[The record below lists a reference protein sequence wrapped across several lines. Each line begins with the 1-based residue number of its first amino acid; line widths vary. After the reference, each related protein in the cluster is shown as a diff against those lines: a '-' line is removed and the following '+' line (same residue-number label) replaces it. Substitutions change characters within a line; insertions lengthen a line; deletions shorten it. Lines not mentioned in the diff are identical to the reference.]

1 MILRVSTISIS
12 ISILLDLTL
21 DARTLTMTTITPTL
35 LLTFFF
41 TLFLTISPG
50 VCSPSE
56 PLIETPCGFKGDDN
70 MYGLGIRLGVY
81 FQWVT
86 TSISNNFVPE
96 EAAMMRGVNNC
107 FQLSTFAGLVY
118 ITLGRGSSHNS
129 GTTYAV
135 EAFIVLLLCTGGVC
149 SGRGL
154 GNASDDDQALGE
166 RVPTTFADY
175 KASRIGQI
183 VRVLIAAASIYYG
196 IWFVYIGMDNMA
208 HPPCSRTAF
217 FFAPVD
223 LYHWYRAF
231 LKVIFTL
238 SGIVSSFLILESSLG
253 VARLWRKHG
262 AISAVSKILAFHEEH
277 TASNTSVATGHS
289 GQHET
294 VLTHTSFS
302 LDLALFILTIELI
315 IKWNHIQ
322 GVNTLG
328 NTGQI
333 LPLIVGGSGLLRV
346 LYKTVYK
353 VVRKDY
359 RQYIIYFIF
368 IQ

>member
-1 MILRVSTISIS
+1 MILRVSTISIL
-12 ISILLDLTL
+12 IFLDLTL
-21 DARTLTMTTITPTL
+21 DARTLTMIAITPTL
-35 LLTFFF
+35 LLVFFF
-41 TLFLTISPG
+41 TLFLTVSPG
-50 VCSPSE
+50 ACSPSE
-56 PLIETPCGFKGDDN
+56 PLIETLCGFKGDDN

-107 FQLSTFAGLVY
+107 FQLSTFAGLMY
-118 ITLGRGSSHNS
+118 ITLGRGSTQNS
-129 GTTYAV
+129 GTIYAV

-154 GNASDDDQALGE
+154 GNASDDDHALGE

-196 IWFVYIGMDNMA
+196 IWFVYVGMDNMA
-208 HPPCSRTAF
+208 HPPCSRTTF

-231 LKVIFTL
+231 LKVVFTL
-238 SGIVSSFLILESSLG
+238 SGIASSFLILESSLG
-253 VARLWRKHG
+253 VARLWREHG
-262 AISAVSKILAFHEEH
+262 GISAVGKILAFHEER
-277 TASNTSVATGHS
+277 TASGHS

-359 RQYIIYFIF
+359 R
-368 IQ
+368 

>member
-1 MILRVSTISIS
+1 MA
-12 ISILLDLTL
+12 LTSS
-21 DARTLTMTTITPTL
+21 L
-35 LLTFFF
+35 LLALLI
-41 TLFLTISPG
+41 TLFLTFGPG
-50 VCSPSE
+50 ACSASE
-56 PLIETPCGFKGDDN
+56 PLSEALCGFKGDDN

-107 FQLSTFAGLVY
+107 FQLSTFAGLMY
-118 ITLGRGSSHNS
+118 ITLGRGSSQNS
-129 GTTYAV
+129 GTLYAV
-135 EAFIVLLLCTGGVC
+135 EAFIVLLLCIGGVC

-154 GNASDDDQALGE
+154 GNASEDKAIS
-166 RVPTTFADY
+166 TTFADHR
-175 KASRIGQI
+175 ASRIGQI

-196 IWFVYIGMDNMA
+196 VWFVYIGMDDMA
-208 HPPCSRTAF
+208 HPPCSQIAF

-223 LYHWYRAF
+223 LYHWYHIL

-238 SGIVSSFLILESSLG
+238 SGIASGFLILESSIS
-253 VARLWRKHG
+253 VFRLWSKDG
-262 AISAVSKILAFHEEH
+262 AIPALEKILAFHEER
-277 TASNTSVATGHS
+277 TTLDTTISTSHS
-289 GQHET
+289 GQRKT
-294 VLTHTSFS
+294 VLTRTSFS
-302 LDLALFILTIELI
+302 FDLALFILTIELI

-346 LYKTVYK
+346 LYKTLYK
-353 VVRKDY
+353 FIRKDY
-359 RQYIIYFIF
+359 CFSPDYSFMSPLFLSYTRSSWKTFS
-368 IQ
+368 